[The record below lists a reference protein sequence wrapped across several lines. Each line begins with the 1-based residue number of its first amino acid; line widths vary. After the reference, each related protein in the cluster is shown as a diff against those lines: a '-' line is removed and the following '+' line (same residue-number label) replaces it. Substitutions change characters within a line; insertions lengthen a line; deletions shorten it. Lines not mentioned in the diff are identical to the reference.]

1 MCIRDSQKHRHW
13 SQPIDREIAAAY
25 QKLAQGRLV
34 IKALES
40 ITTGGVNDKGLPK
53 LAIARADAK
62 ICHLTMR
69 GNGSAMMAMS
79 RSPRRSKTTT
89 FEFPANTFPGTAG
102 WKNAETIVPHPPLNL
117 RPKRAMQNYHV
128 LWEVEEWI
136 KAPPSD
142 PFLLRRLSK
151 DGDLWV
157 VLAMWDLTEVEKA
170 ALSTR
175 L

>member
-1 MCIRDSQKHRHW
+1 M
-13 SQPIDREIAAAY
+13 
-25 QKLAQGRLV
+25 
-34 IKALES
+34 
-40 ITTGGVNDKGLPK
+40 
-53 LAIARADAK
+53 
-62 ICHLTMR
+62 
-69 GNGSAMMAMS
+69 
-79 RSPRRSKTTT
+79 
-89 FEFPANTFPGTAG
+89 
-102 WKNAETIVPHPPLNL
+102 PHPPLNL

-157 VLAMWDLTEVEKA
+157 VLAMWDLIEVKKA